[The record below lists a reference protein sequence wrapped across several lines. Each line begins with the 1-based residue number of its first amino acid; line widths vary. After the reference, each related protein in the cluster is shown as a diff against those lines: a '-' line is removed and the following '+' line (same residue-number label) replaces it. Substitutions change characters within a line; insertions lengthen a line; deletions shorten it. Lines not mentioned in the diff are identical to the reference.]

1 MEQVVDQYRET
12 VRPMHNLFVEP
23 GKRVADLIV
32 HASHHGVSTFD
43 ISCSV
48 LTNHLRAVAE
58 ECRLQGASDVDLS
71 NKNDT

>member
-43 ISCSV
+43 TSCSV
-48 LTNHLRAVAE
+48 LTNHLRAVAADY
-58 ECRLQGASDVDLS
+58 RLNGVNVRVCEQD
-71 NKNDT
+71 NDK